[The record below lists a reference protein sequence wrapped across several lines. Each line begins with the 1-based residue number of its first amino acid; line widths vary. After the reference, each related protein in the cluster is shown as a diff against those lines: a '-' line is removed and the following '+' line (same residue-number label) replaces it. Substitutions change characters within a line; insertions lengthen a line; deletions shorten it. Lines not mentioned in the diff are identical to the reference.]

1 MAEEEWLL
9 FENEN
14 YSDLLLLL
22 ECFRIF
28 SLLDQKLSFSAQ
40 CQISRHL
47 YLREE
52 IERGTHTQREKE
64 RERERER
71 TFVKY
76 LQQAEDRS

>member
-52 IERGTHTQREKE
+52 IERGTHTHTEKE
-64 RERERER
+64 RERERENVCQVF
-71 TFVKY
+71 TT
-76 LQQAEDRS
+76 S